1 MQKIVRQFSMI
12 VLLMSTWAG
21 IQPAAAQYT
30 SNYQTNIISGVTSY
44 WPGDYVVGSNTFANA
59 LLIRNGGV
67 LTNADGYVGYLPA
80 SNTNFVMVAGAGSV
94 WSNANLYFGYSGG
107 GNTLVI
113 SNAGSVADS
122 QGTYV
127 AYNATSSSNRVLV
140 AGTNSAWNC
149 ANSLELGYAGFG
161 NSLVISNG
169 GQVTDAGA
177 YVGESATSSGNTAL
191 ITGAGSVWSNTGFC
205 MVGRAGSNNKITI
218 NKGGRLVS
226 NFATLGDQGAATN
239 NSVVVSD
246 SGSLWDDS
254 AEASVITFGAYGSG
268 NSLVVTNG
276 GQGFGYYAYFG
287 RFGSGNNSALVT
299 GPGSSFSVNCYIY
312 VGDQG
317 HDNTFT
323 VANGAAVS
331 DKFCYIS
338 YSAGS
343 SNNAVLIT
351 GANSSWQNSYSVF
364 VGYDG
369 VGGSLTI
376 SNGASMSYINTV
388 WTMNHSS
395 ILGYD
400 STSKDNRAL
409 VTGGGSVWDCSGD
422 MYVGVDGHANSLVI
436 SNGGRVISGYGILGL
451 DPGSDSN
458 SVMVAGAGSVWTNY
472 SNVYVGNFG
481 VGNGL
486 VISNGGQVNG
496 FEGLLG
502 YDASSSNN
510 GALVTGAGS
519 VWSNATTMKV
529 GYFGPGNSLVISN
542 GARVISSYGFLGTY
556 PGSDNNSALV
566 TGASSL
572 WTNSANVFVG
582 DSGSSNRLVISNGGR
597 VSDDMGVIGYDT
609 NSFNNQALV
618 TGAGSV
624 WSNATAMFVG
634 YLGSSNRL
642 VIGDGGLVTG
652 YWGLIGEAD
661 FSSSN
666 NTALVE
672 TGGVWRSHEL
682 VVGDAG
688 PHNTLLVEGG
698 SVFATN
704 MIVGNVPPS
713 SNNLVQLDSGQIIV
727 TNQTHSAVL
736 EVYGGSFVLNGGTL
750 RVDTLIVTN
759 VGAQFMHIGGTL
771 IYRTLQLNPN
781 QSAVGDGIPNWWKQQ
796 YGFDP
801 FDPTVA
807 GADPDHD
814 GVNNLQ
820 EYLAGTNPTNA
831 ASVFHIISAAKTNKD
846 VRVTWST
853 VGGHNYVLQTNGDPG
868 AGKFADFGPVI
879 SVGGMNA
886 GTTNCLDSG
895 AATNHSSRFYRVRL
909 GP

>member
-1 MQKIVRQFSMI
+1 MQTQRQFLMF

-30 SNYQTNIISGVTSY
+30 SNYQTNIISGVTSN

-59 LLIRNGGV
+59 LLIRNAGV

-80 SNTNFVMVAGAGSV
+80 SGSNYVMVAGAGSV

-113 SNAGSVADS
+113 TNAGCIAIS

-127 AYNATSSSNRVLV
+127 AYNSTSSSNRVLV

-226 NFATLGDQGAATN
+226 NFATLGDQDAATN

-254 AEASVITFGAYGSG
+254 ATASIMTFGADGSG

-276 GQGFGYYAYFG
+276 GQVLGYYAYFG

-312 VGDQG
+312 TGNQG
-317 HDNTFT
+317 HDNSFT

-338 YSAGS
+338 YEAGS

-351 GANSSWQNSYSVF
+351 GTNSSWQNSYSVF
-364 VGYDG
+364 VGFSG
-369 VGGSLTI
+369 VNGSLTI
-376 SNGASMSYINTV
+376 SNGATMSYINTV
-388 WTMNHSS
+388 WTMSHSS
-395 ILGYD
+395 VLGYE
-400 STSKDNRAL
+400 STSSNNCAL
-409 VTGGGSVWDCSGD
+409 VTGNGSIWDCSGD
-422 MYVGVDGHANSLVI
+422 MFVGVDGPVNSLVI
-436 SNGGRVISGYGILGL
+436 SNGGRVISGNGYLGAN
-451 DPGSDSN
+451 PGSDSN
-458 SVMVAGAGSVWTNY
+458 SALVVGTNSVWTN
-472 SNVYVGNFG
+472 SSDVYVGCYG
-481 VGNGL
+481 VG
-486 VISNGGQVNG
+486 
-496 FEGLLG
+496 
-502 YDASSSNN
+502 D
-510 GALVTGAGS
+510 
-519 VWSNATTMKV
+519 
-529 GYFGPGNSLVISN
+529 SLVITN
-542 GARVISSYGFLGTY
+542 GGRVINNYGYVGRN
-556 PGSDNNSALV
+556 PGSDNNSV
-566 TGASSL
+566 MVVGTNSV
-572 WTNSANVFVG
+572 WTNNADLYVG
-582 DSGSSNRLVISNGGR
+582 CYGAGNSLVISNGGR
-597 VSDDMGVIGYDT
+597 VSDSWGLVGYAA

-624 WSNATAMFVG
+624 WSNAATACVGDFGYSNSLVISNGGRICDDMGLLGYDTNSFGNQALVTGAGSVWSNVTAVFVG

-661 FSSSN
+661 FTSSN

-698 SVFATN
+698 SVYATN

-713 SNNLVQLDSGQIIV
+713 CNNLVQLDSGQIII
-727 TNQTHSAVL
+727 TNPTASAVL

-750 RVDTLIVTN
+750 RVDTLLVTN
-759 VGAQFMHIGGTL
+759 DSAQFMHTGGTL
-771 IYRTLQLNPN
+771 IYKALMLNPN

-801 FDPTVA
+801 LDPTVA

-814 GVNNLQ
+814 GMNNLQ

-831 ASVFHIISAAKTNKD
+831 VSCFTITSLKLTNGN
-846 VRVTWST
+846 VRVCWSA
-853 VGGHNYVLQTNGDPG
+853 VGGKRYVLQTNSALGTAFSD
-868 AGKFADFGPVI
+868 ASPVI
-879 SVGGMNA
+879 TIP
-886 GTTNCLDSG
+886 GTGEMVTNYLDPG
-895 AATNHSSRFYRVRL
+895 AATNNKTHYYRIRL
-909 GP
+909 AP